1 MDRRKNLLWIVLGL
15 VVLSVLFFLSRDEYK
30 IPHSKLN
37 IDSVTTVNTT
47 SGGESGGGDPEMGYE
62 PASLKQ
68 PLTEE
73 FLGKT
78 FSKCM
83 QIVYDWPDGKI
94 YDVNDGHD
102 GNETMNFKV
111 NNNHHELFFQNG
123 ICVEDN
129 IIKK

>member
-1 MDRRKNLLWIVLGL
+1 MNNKNNIVWILLGVIVLA
-15 VVLSVLFFLSRDEYK
+15 VLFFLSRDEHQ
-30 IPHSKLN
+30 IPHSTLS
-37 IDSVTTVNTT
+37 IDSVTEVK
-47 SGGESGGGDPEMGYE
+47 SGGGESGGGDPEMGYE

-73 FLGKT
+73 FLGKS

-94 YDVNDGHD
+94 FDVNDGRD
-102 GNETMNFKV
+102 GTETMNFMV
-111 NNNHHELFFQNG
+111 NNHHHELFFQNG

>member
-1 MDRRKNLLWIVLGL
+1 MERRKNLLWLLIG
-15 VVLSVLFFLSRDEYK
+15 VVVIAILFFLSRDEYK

-37 IDSVTTVNTT
+37 IDSVTYVHT
-47 SGGESGGGDPEMGYE
+47 SPGESGGGDPEMGYE
-62 PASLKQ
+62 PASLKE
-68 PLTEE
+68 PLTEK

-78 FSKCM
+78 FAKCM

-94 YDVNDGHD
+94 FDVNDGHD
-102 GNETMNFKV
+102 GNETMNFMV
-111 NNNHHELFFQNG
+111 NGHHHELFFQNG